1 MITPNPGVFARRVS
15 DEMVILDSRTEMYL
29 ELTPSAAMMWE
40 IAAAASD
47 RSVALTQLTAK
58 WPNESPERLAGDFD
72 ALIADVVARGLATL
86 N

>member
-15 DEMVILDSRTEMYL
+15 NEMVILDSRTEMYL
-29 ELTPSAAMMWE
+29 ELTPSAATMWE
-40 IAAAASD
+40 IAAAAND
-47 RSVALTQLTAK
+47 RSVALTQLTAT
-58 WPNESPERLAGDFD
+58 WPDESPERLANDFD